1 MTSQPSQSAMFRRS
15 RGWCALWAALVLGVA
30 ALVVGPSSAAAETVI
45 VEVTGAPLIGS
56 VALTVGFDQR
66 LVAFEGATASGAAAG
81 ALTVVNPQP
90 GQGWVKVGMIKAD
103 GFGSG
108 EILRLT
114 FRTLGTEAQ
123 AAGVYPVQ
131 ALTVTD
137 LSGRPLPAAR
147 AVVSVSR

>member
-1 MTSQPSQSAMFRRS
+1 VFRRS
-15 RGWCALWAALVLGVA
+15 RSWCVLWAASAFVVA
-30 ALVVGPSSAAAETVI
+30 ALVVGPSGAAAETVI

-81 ALTVVNPQP
+81 ALTAVNPQP
-90 GQGWVKVGMIKAD
+90 EQGWVKIGMIKAD
-103 GFGSG
+103 GFGPG

-114 FRTLGTEAQ
+114 FRLLGTQAQ
-123 AAGVYPVQ
+123 DAGAFPIH